1 MSGGQ
6 LGGVSPYTIE
16 QVRVD
21 IDEGDVQPAL
31 VLIDVVYL
39 SQVKNRLSFVDS

>member
-1 MSGGQ
+1 MCGSQ
-6 LGGVSPYTIE
+6 LGGMSPYTIE

-21 IDEGDVQPAL
+21 IDEGDVQPTL

>member
-1 MSGGQ
+1 MCGGQ
-6 LGGVSPYTIE
+6 LGGVSPNTIE